1 MKYLHRQHGFSLI
14 EVLVAILILS
24 FGMLALGA
32 MLSFSVQLPK
42 LAGYRATA
50 SNLAASHVERMRAN
64 PAEFQ
69 KFEGRYTAEPLSY
82 DGTFDAIQ
90 SADCVY
96 DTCTPAA
103 LAAMDNAT
111 TQRAI
116 RTALP
121 AGGMLVTCDTS
132 AGPCSATHYGNIWI
146 VWQDPSTAAALN
158 SAMSNNCPAQVTQ
171 RYTSPAPHCLY
182 VRFKI

>member
-1 MKYLHRQHGFSLI
+1 MKRFHSQQGFSLI
-14 EVLVAILILS
+14 EVLVAVLILS

-32 MLSFSVQLPK
+32 MLSFSIQLPK

-64 PAEFQ
+64 PVEFQ
-69 KFEGRYTAEPLSY
+69 KLDGRYTAEPLSY
-82 DGTFDAIQ
+82 DGTFNKIELPEYKYAEYKPNE
-90 SADCVY
+90 V
-96 DTCTPAA
+96 AA
-103 LAAMDNAT
+103 RDNAEM
-111 TQRAI
+111 QQAI

-132 AGPCSATHYGNIWI
+132 KELCSAASYGNIWI
-146 VWQDPSTAAALN
+146 IWQDPSTAAALD
-158 SAMSNNCPAQVTQ
+158 SASSGNCPVQVTQ
-171 RYTSPAPHCLY
+171 RYTNPAPRCLY